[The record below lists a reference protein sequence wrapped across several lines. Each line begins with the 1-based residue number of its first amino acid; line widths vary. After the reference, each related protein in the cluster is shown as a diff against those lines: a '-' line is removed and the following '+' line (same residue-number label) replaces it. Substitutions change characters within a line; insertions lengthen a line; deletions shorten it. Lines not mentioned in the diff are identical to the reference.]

1 MDILFYVLLAAAANV
16 AGGLLIMAKS
26 SWSQHESHAL
36 MALSA
41 GLLFAIALMAIVPEA
56 VELHKSSPIFI
67 ILGFGL
73 FFLIQ
78 QILSSHDH
86 SVKSPRTRG
95 MLFGMML
102 HTFLDGV
109 SIVMGFQMDK
119 AVGIVVL
126 FAVLLHKIPDG
137 LTLSSIIYTKSRSR
151 KKAVYASFLLGL
163 STVAGAL
170 ATMSATQFFAANPVI
185 LPFALSLT
193 AGMFLYIVTIDLLPA
208 VIALKNKRVSIYF
221 FYGILLY
228 IGLHEVLDL
237 LPFQLH

>member
-16 AGGLLIMAKS
+16 AGGLLILMKRT
-26 SWSQHESHAL
+26 WSEHDSYAL

-41 GLLFAIALMAIVPEA
+41 GLLFAIAVMAIMPEA
-56 VELHKSSPIFI
+56 IELHDSSPIFI

-78 QILSSHDH
+78 QLFSSHDH
-86 SVKSPRTRG
+86 TVTGQRTRVI
-95 MLFGMML
+95 LFGMLL

-119 AVGIVVL
+119 AVGLVVL
-126 FAVLLHKIPDG
+126 FAVLLHKVPDG
-137 LTLSSIIYTKSRSR
+137 MTLSSIIYTKSRNR
-151 KKAVYASFLLGL
+151 RKAVYASYLLGL
-163 STVAGAL
+163 STIAGAVV
-170 ATMSATQFFAANPVI
+170 TMSASRFFATDPVL
-185 LPFALSLT
+185 LPIALSLT

-208 VIALKNKRVSIYF
+208 VRAFKDKRVSIYF

-228 IGLHEVLDL
+228 IGLHQMLDL
-237 LPFQLH
+237 LPFHIH

>member
-16 AGGLLIMAKS
+16 AGGLLILLKRA
-26 SWSQHESHAL
+26 WSEHDSYAL

-56 VELHKSSPIFI
+56 IELHKSSPVFI

-78 QILSSHDH
+78 QLF
-86 SVKSPRTRG
+86 SPHQHTATGQRIRVL
-95 MLFGMML
+95 LFGMLL

-109 SIVMGFQMDK
+109 SIVMGFHLDK
-119 AVGIVVL
+119 GVGLVVL
-126 FAVLLHKIPDG
+126 FAVLLHKVPDG
-137 LTLSSIIYTKSRSR
+137 LTLSSIIYTKSRNR
-151 KKAVYASFLLGL
+151 RKAVYASYLLGL
-163 STVAGAL
+163 STIAGAA
-170 ATMSATQFFAANPVI
+170 ATMSASQFFAADPVI
-185 LPFALSLT
+185 LPIALSLT

-208 VIALKNKRVSIYF
+208 VIALKNKRVSVYF

-228 IGLHEVLDL
+228 IGLHQVLDL
-237 LPFQLH
+237 LPFHLH

>member
-16 AGGLLIMAKS
+16 AGGLLILMKR
-26 SWSQHESHAL
+26 SWSEQDSYAL

-56 VELHKSSPIFI
+56 IKLHESSPIFI

-78 QILSSHDH
+78 QLFSSHNH
-86 SVKSPRTRG
+86 SVTGKSTKVI
-95 MLFGMML
+95 LFGMLL

-109 SIVMGFQMDK
+109 SIVMGFHLDK
-119 AVGIVVL
+119 AVGLVVL
-126 FAVLLHKIPDG
+126 FAILLHKIPDG
-137 LTLSSIIYTKSRSR
+137 LTLSSIIYTKSRNR
-151 KKAVYASFLLGL
+151 RKAVYASYLLGL

-170 ATMSATQFFAANPVI
+170 ATMSASQFFATNPVI
-185 LPFALSLT
+185 LPIALSLT

-208 VIALKNKRVSIYF
+208 VTAIKDRRVSIYF
-221 FYGILLY
+221 LYGILLY
-228 IGLHEVLDL
+228 IGIHQMLDF
-237 LPFQLH
+237 LPFHLH

>member
-16 AGGLLIMAKS
+16 AGGLLILIKR
-26 SWSQHESHAL
+26 SWSEHDSYAL

-41 GLLFAIALMAIVPEA
+41 GLLFAIALMAIMPEA
-56 VELHKSSPIFI
+56 IELHERSPIFI

-78 QILSSHDH
+78 QLFSSHH
-86 SVKSPRTRG
+86 HGVKGQRTRVILAG
-95 MLFGMML
+95 MLL

-109 SIVMGFQMDK
+109 SIVMGFHMDK
-119 AVGIVVL
+119 SVGLVIL

-137 LTLSSIIYTKSRSR
+137 LTLSSIIYTKSRNR
-151 KKAVYASFLLGL
+151 RKAVYASYLLGL
-163 STVAGAL
+163 STIAGAV
-170 ATMSATQFFAANPVI
+170 ATMSASRFFAADPII
-185 LPFALSLT
+185 LPIALSLT

-208 VIALKNKRVSIYF
+208 VIAIKDRSISIYF

-228 IGLHEVLDL
+228 IGLHQALDL
-237 LPFQLH
+237 LPFHLH